1 MNPSLIPKILCVA
14 WWTISY
20 ISSIPKWIRYL
31 KNVSGSSDPE
41 TEMREKSSWINVSTA
56 FFIKLFG
63 MCYYDLAYPHDALLF
78 MITYLWT
85 QYLRFYFCFCL
96 ELDQNFVR
104 SHFSDQ
110 REGSN
115 LQALPKNFLKFSL
128 KTIFIFRS
136 VSTKSTWF
144 ALCVFTV
151 FSLFVSTKS
160 PHQEIIGGI
169 LVFYVVDIHDMNVLL
184 FLCRSRY
191 RHKRKFKHYLFESIL
206 KLWFWYWFSRI

>member
-1 MNPSLIPKILCVA
+1 MNPLPEKCLWLKRSRNRNVGKIELNKCFYSFLYKAIRNVLLRSCIPTWCPLIHDHLLMNTILTV
-14 WWTISY
+14 
-20 ISSIPKWIRYL
+20 
-31 KNVSGSSDPE
+31 
-41 TEMREKSSWINVSTA
+41 
-56 FFIKLFG
+56 
-63 MCYYDLAYPHDALLF
+63 LL
-78 MITYLWT
+78 
-85 QYLRFYFCFCL
+85 CFCL

-115 LQALPKNFLKFSL
+115 LQALPKNFSL

-136 VSTKSTWF
+136 VSSKSTWF

-206 KLWFWYWFSRI
+206 NLWFWYWFSRI

>member
-1 MNPSLIPKILCVA
+1 MNPLPEKCLWLKRSRNRNVGKIELNKCLYSFLYKAIRNVLLRSCIPTWCPLIHDHLLMNTILTV
-14 WWTISY
+14 
-20 ISSIPKWIRYL
+20 
-31 KNVSGSSDPE
+31 
-41 TEMREKSSWINVSTA
+41 
-56 FFIKLFG
+56 
-63 MCYYDLAYPHDALLF
+63 LL
-78 MITYLWT
+78 
-85 QYLRFYFCFCL
+85 CFCL

-136 VSTKSTWF
+136 VSSKSTWF

>member
-1 MNPSLIPKILCVA
+1 MNPLPENCLWLKRSRNRNVGKIELNKCFYSFLYKAIRNVLLRSCIPTWCPLIHDHLLMNTILTV
-14 WWTISY
+14 
-20 ISSIPKWIRYL
+20 
-31 KNVSGSSDPE
+31 
-41 TEMREKSSWINVSTA
+41 
-56 FFIKLFG
+56 
-63 MCYYDLAYPHDALLF
+63 LL
-78 MITYLWT
+78 Y
-85 QYLRFYFCFCL
+85 FCL

-136 VSTKSTWF
+136 VSSKSTWF

-191 RHKRKFKHYLFESIL
+191 RHKRKFKHNLFESIL